1 MAYVKV
7 FYKDSSEEGR
17 LAAVESAIKSFKRK
31 VEKEG
36 IIKDVRK
43 REEYNPPSVVK
54 RIKHKEAVKRNK
66 KAEAKRRRFNKDY
79 K

>member
-7 FYKDSSEEGR
+7 FYKDNSDEGR

-36 IIKDVRK
+36 IIKDVKK
-43 REEYNPPSVVK
+43 REEYNPPSVIK
-54 RIKHKEAVKRNK
+54 RIKHKEAVKRNR
-66 KAEAKRRRFNKDY
+66 KAESKRRRFNKDW